1 MMNEDFVPP
10 KMPHTLSKLNK
21 MLCWILVF
29 IMIVMFISYYITTL
43 MQVRLTKLS
52 SETIKLNNENV
63 ELQNKLD
70 NQMSYNHVEEL
81 VGSSGILGPAKQVIE
96 INDNRVL
103 HPKKKKNNKK
113 FDDSNY
119 YKWALG
125 F

>member
-1 MMNEDFVPP
+1 MNEDFIPP
-10 KMPHTLSKLNK
+10 KVPHTLSKLNK
-21 MLCWILVF
+21 TLCWILVL

-43 MQVRLTKLS
+43 MQVKLTKLS
-52 SETIKLNNENV
+52 GETIKLNNENV

-81 VGSSGILGPAKQVIE
+81 VGNSGILGPANQVIE
-96 INDNRVL
+96 INDSPNF
-103 HPKKKKNNKK
+103 HAKKKKKNKRI
-113 FDDSNY
+113 DDSSY